1 MKTNK
6 IVMMRMKLILYKIKH
21 IQLLIAEYLSFKNMA
36 LLANY
41 KFSPHFL
48 LTSYLCKMERF
59 CKDPT

>member
-1 MKTNK
+1 
-6 IVMMRMKLILYKIKH
+6 MMRVKLILYKIKH